1 MTYYFN
7 VKGFDSMRK
16 FLAVILV
23 LVFAS
28 MSCAHPGKLD
38 ANGGHFD
45 KETGEYSQ
53 DFGGYVRMV
62 GQAHKAMDHLQ
73 EKDSFKIV
81 RCGVENHYNKE
92 KKITYNNF
100 VIFEVEID
108 DSYPATSADL
118 GEDNP
123 FLS

>member
-1 MTYYFN
+1 MFSVGSYAKIWEIKAINDRYSEIRISTS
-7 VKGFDSMRK
+7 KK
-16 FLAVILV
+16 
-23 LVFAS
+23 
-28 MSCAHPGKLD
+28 
-38 ANGGHFD
+38 D

-108 DSYPATSADL
+108 DSYPATASDL
-118 GEDNP
+118 GDDDNP